1 MSFLKTF
8 LTVAPIFGDRRS
20 NQTAQGDTTMADLK
34 NAIDKT
40 EELARKIWLAGL
52 GAYGHGLNNMQDGY
66 DKMNDQTRR
75 LFDELVD
82 QGAKIEA
89 DAKGALDKTGDKL
102 KEQGQK
108 LKDQG
113 EKLKV
118 QGKTIREEGFN
129 LNVSARVEEIREKVA
144 SKLTMPILPSFSNDD
159 KIAEMNTKLEKLIDV
174 VAKLSAESKT
184 TTATET
190 KEKPAPKKKA
200 PARKAAPKKGDAA
213 A

>member
-1 MSFLKTF
+1 
-8 LTVAPIFGDRRS
+8 
-20 NQTAQGDTTMADLK
+20 MADLK

-52 GAYGHGLNNMQDGY
+52 GAYGHGLNNIQDGY
-66 DKMNDQTRR
+66 DKMNDKTRR
-75 LFDELVD
+75 FFDDLVD
-82 QGAKIEA
+82 QGTKIEA
-89 DAKGALDKTGDKL
+89 DAKGVLDKTGDKL

-113 EKLKV
+113 KKLKAK
-118 QGKTIREEGFN
+118 GKTIREEGLN
-129 LNVSARVEEIREKVA
+129 LNVSARVQEIRDKVA
-144 SKLTMPILPSFSNDD
+144 SKLTMPTLPSFSNDE
-159 KIAEMNTKLEKLIDV
+159 KLAELNTKLEKLIDV

-190 KEKPAPKKKA
+190 EEKPAPKKTA
-200 PARKAAPKKGDAA
+200 PARKTAPKKSDAA

>member
-1 MSFLKTF
+1 
-8 LTVAPIFGDRRS
+8 
-20 NQTAQGDTTMADLK
+20 MADLK

-52 GAYGHGLNNMQDGY
+52 GAYGHGLNNAQGGY

-75 LFDELVD
+75 FFDDLVD
-82 QGAKIEA
+82 QGTKIEA

-113 EKLKV
+113 KKLKA
-118 QGKTIREEGFN
+118 QGKNIREEGFN

-144 SKLTMPILPSFSNDD
+144 SKLTMPTLPSFSNDD
-159 KIAEMNTKLEKLIDV
+159 KLAEMNTKLEKLIDV
-174 VAKLSAESKT
+174 VAKLSAEPKT
-184 TTATET
+184 ATATET
-190 KEKPAPKKKA
+190 EEKPAPKKKA
-200 PARKAAPKKGDAA
+200 PARKAVPKKNEAA

>member
-1 MSFLKTF
+1 
-8 LTVAPIFGDRRS
+8 
-20 NQTAQGDTTMADLK
+20 MADLK

-52 GAYGHGLNNMQDGY
+52 GAYGQGFSNVQDGY
-66 DKMNDQTRR
+66 GKMNDKTRGF
-75 LFDELVD
+75 FDDLVD
-82 QGAKIEA
+82 QGTKIEA

-113 EKLKV
+113 DKLKTR
-118 QGKTIREEGFN
+118 GKNIREEGFN

-144 SKLTMPILPSFSNDD
+144 SKLTMPTLPSFSNDD
-159 KIAEMNTKLEKLIDV
+159 KLAEMNTKLEKLIDV
-174 VAKLSAESKT
+174 VAKLSAEPKT
-184 TTATET
+184 ATATET
-190 KEKPAPKKKA
+190 EEKPAPKKKA
-200 PARKAAPKKGDAA
+200 PARKAAPKKSEAA

>member
-1 MSFLKTF
+1 
-8 LTVAPIFGDRRS
+8 
-20 NQTAQGDTTMADLK
+20 MADLK

-52 GAYGHGLNNMQDGY
+52 GAYGHGLTNVHDGY

-75 LFDELVD
+75 FFDDLVD
-82 QGAKIEA
+82 QGTKIEA

-113 EKLKV
+113 EKLKA

-144 SKLTMPILPSFSNDD
+144 SKLTMPSLPSFSNDD
-159 KIAEMNTKLEKLIDV
+159 KLNELNNKLEKLIDV
-174 VAKLSAESKT
+174 VAKISAASKT
-184 TTATET
+184 TTEAE
-190 KEKPAPKKKA
+190 EKPAPKKKA
-200 PARKAAPKKGDAA
+200 PARKAAPKKSEAKSEAA